1 MGNAGRAGG
10 VFTGGVGSV
19 EQALHRRRFHPCRA
33 VVERD
38 VERIRDAGPFL
49 AGVSAAAFTLGLSAG
64 RLVAHALETRFR
76 AAVTVR
82 LAALVV
88 LPALL
93 ITAMDASLTL
103 TIIACFAAGL
113 GVGPIEPAAFRAV
126 ATRSSGAE
134 RGLSLAAVTAVAY
147 LGYLISPTALKLVA
161 ENIGCSALWGSAA
174 SLAGCAALLALR
186 VPRAAGQ
193 GTLFPRLRCDGR
205 W

>member
-19 EQALHRRRFHPCRA
+19 EHALHRRRFHPCRA

-38 VERIRDAGPFL
+38 IERIRDAGPFL

-93 ITAMDASLTL
+93 ISAMDASLTL

-113 GVGPIEPAAFRAV
+113 GVGPIEPAVFRAV

-147 LGYLISPTALKLVA
+147 LGYLISPTALRLVA
-161 ENIGCSALWGSAA
+161 ENIGCSALRGVGSEFGGLCCTIG
-174 SLAGCAALLALR
+174 LA
-186 VPRAAGQ
+186 RAAG
-193 GTLFPRLRCDGR
+193 GGPRHFVP
-205 W
+205 